1 MEKVEITYPLIFP
14 FLNITKRTIPTVN
27 KIRMTITTTTITTVV
42 SPFDLVDIAFE
53 ICFVVLLSDVVV
65 GRVVFGD
72 IVDEIGDVFVVIDC
86 VDIGDRDVGNNDP
99 VLLVT
104 TVGGFVTVF
113 VVVEILVVDVTVGF
127 GVVNGHFLL
136 LVCGKYPKTEKLF
149 RILRVLP
156 FYRTMRFSRN
166 KKYARHPMRL

>member
-53 ICFVVLLSDVVV
+53 IVLLSDVVV
-65 GRVVFGD
+65 GRIVFGD

-86 VDIGDRDVGNNDP
+86 VDIGDRDVGNDGP

-104 TVGGFVTVF
+104 TVGGFVTVV

-136 LVCGKYPKTEKLF
+136 LVCGKIPKNRKISLNIKCST
-149 RILRVLP
+149 IL
-156 FYRTMRFSRN
+156 
-166 KKYARHPMRL
+166 